1 MTDHRGNTSVKAV
14 KWAGTI
20 LCLLGIGLTS
30 FNVYPLNIFLSLIG
44 SGLWTWAGWK
54 QRDAPLTL
62 VEGVAVTLYFIGVIT
77 WLMN

>member
-1 MTDHRGNTSVKAV
+1 MTDPRGNTLKAI

-20 LCLLGIGLTS
+20 LCLAGIALTS

-44 SGLWTWAGWK
+44 SGLWTWAGWA

-62 VEGVAVTLYFIGVIT
+62 VEGVAVTLYFMGVIT

>member
-1 MTDHRGNTSVKAV
+1 MTDRQGNTLVKAI

-20 LCLLGIGLTS
+20 LCLAGIALTS

-44 SGLWTWAGWK
+44 SGLWTWAGWA

>member
-1 MTDHRGNTSVKAV
+1 MNVI
-14 KWAGTI
+14 KWSGTI

-30 FNVYPLNIFLSLIG
+30 FNVYPMNVFLSLIG
-44 SGLWTWAGWK
+44 SGLWTWAGYK
-54 QRDAPLTL
+54 QSDAPLVL

>member
-1 MTDHRGNTSVKAV
+1 MTDHQRNTLRVI

-20 LCLLGIGLTS
+20 LCLLGIGFTS
-30 FNVYPLNIFLSLIG
+30 FNVYPMNVFLSLIG

-54 QRDAPLTL
+54 QSDAPLVL
-62 VEGVAVTLYFIGVIT
+62 VEGVAVTLYLIGAMT